1 METTMSCQSSLSR
14 RLWPLSSTATRFYL
28 SPHSLGDDTGTGFEG
43 PKAVPQLSSYLCAGK
58 AQRSGRP
65 GWRWDMP
72 REDQKCSCLSIGTTR
87 QHGPTCQRGKN
98 LFRVCARAVWSL
110 RRWGS
115 GPTRQCVS
123 GESSWV
129 SWADRIIRRWVAQSQ
144 GAGPGNQSVG
154 PSARIPLY
162 FISFS
167 KFLFYLNLQFPNLI
181 QIQICD
187 RLSNQTICAVKR
199 SAWCKVLFIFI

>member
-1 METTMSCQSSLSR
+1 MRYASR
-14 RLWPLSSTATRFYL
+14 
-28 SPHSLGDDTGTGFEG
+28 G
-43 PKAVPQLSSYLCAGK
+43 PKVLLLVDRDNPATWPHLPARKESV
-58 AQRSGRP
+58 SG
-65 GWRWDMP
+65 
-72 REDQKCSCLSIGTTR
+72 
-87 QHGPTCQRGKN
+87 
-98 LFRVCARAVWSL
+98 VCASCVECETL
-110 RRWGS
+110 GI
-115 GPTRQCVS
+115 GPHTTACG

-144 GAGPGNQSVG
+144 GAGPGNRSIG
-154 PSARIPLY
+154 PSARIALY

-199 SAWCKVLFIFI
+199 SA